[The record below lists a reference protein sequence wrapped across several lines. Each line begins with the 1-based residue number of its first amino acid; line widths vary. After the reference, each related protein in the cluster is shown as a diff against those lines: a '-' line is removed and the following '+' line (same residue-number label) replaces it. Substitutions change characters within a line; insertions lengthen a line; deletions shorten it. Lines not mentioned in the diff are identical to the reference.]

1 MQLRRLRLRNIRS
14 YESAELEFGVG
25 TTLIAGDVG
34 TGKTSLLYAIEM
46 ALFGFAE
53 VDATY
58 LVRHG
63 ATHAGVSVTLEDDGH
78 SYEIGRQFRRLTRRG
93 KETFEVERLSYSEDG
108 SRAAYS
114 ATELRQRVIDLFRFP
129 DNPNPRAHS
138 DLWRWAVYVPQER
151 MREVLAQDPLERL
164 ETVRKA
170 LGLERYHTAA
180 ENSKEV
186 AAEIRQILRIRK
198 GEAEQLLHWE
208 TELADRKIELDRLE
222 VRRIEVHEREVR
234 ENVRLAEAGAA
245 RDAADQALVAIQ
257 GDARELE
264 GLEREDRRD
273 DGQIRDLERRLVA
286 LELELEQ
293 PGLEPDQER
302 ILLERARRLESERA
316 ELDRKR
322 AELEAER
329 TRVEAR
335 ARELALARGELAAL
349 EPRVDHARLTADRAD
364 REVLDAR
371 ASAERSREEGPP
383 KAPPEPTPRTLV
395 ALDEALEAARRA
407 EKAAAE
413 EHLRAQT
420 ELSELESLLR
430 AGICPRCHQAVSP
443 PAFEPHRVEATE
455 RSARAASALDRAQRD
470 LAALEQERR
479 SRERYERLAER
490 FLEAEKRRELAR
502 DHLRQAEER
511 AGSANATLRE
521 AVAAC
526 ERQRTRVTGLEAR
539 ASADADWHDR
549 WSEIERRRT
558 ELDARL
564 TNARRER
571 ESFEST
577 VAARRERENERTRA
591 REEVRNLRER
601 MAGRSERI
609 SELRERAA
617 TLPRQRDELDR
628 LRRVEQA
635 ARTEHER
642 TAMEMVGVQRDLD
655 HVRERLAEAQRG
667 AEARGQLLR
676 EISDLEWKAAW
687 LSGAFRETLITMEQ
701 RILAGAQSAFQHDLA
716 RFFRTLIDDP
726 LLEARIDATFLPV
739 VLIDGAWTP
748 ADALSGGERTSL
760 ALAFRLALGKVVRT
774 LGSLRLDTLILDEPT
789 DGFSPEQVVRMG
801 DLLEDLNLAQVVL
814 VSHEFELSSVAD
826 RVFETRKKD
835 GISSIGGVR
844 AEATEEPAAV
854 APVRTR
860 SRRSRSKD

>member
-14 YESAELEFGVG
+14 YESAELELGAG

-63 ATHAGVSVTLEDDGH
+63 ATHAEVSVTLEDDGH

-180 ENSKEV
+180 ENAKEV

-222 VRRIEVHEREVR
+222 VRRIEIREREVR
-234 ENVRLAEAGAA
+234 ESLRLAEAGAA

-257 GDARELE
+257 GDVRELE

-273 DGQIRDLERRLVA
+273 DGQTSSLWSRRSDNPGSSRTKGGSSWSA
-286 LELELEQ
+286 LAGWSRSARSSTGSA
-293 PGLEPDQER
+293 PSSKPNEPR
-302 ILLERARRLESERA
+302 SRRARGSSRWPGGSGRPWSNAWNKPDSRPSAPTARCSTPEPRPSARGRKALPRLPRSPLPGPSSRSTRHSKRPEGRRRRRSRNTSGPKPSSPSSSLCSTPGSVPGVTRRSLLARSSRIGPRPSATSRPSSRSGGRANGTSGSPNVSWRRRSAESWLGIIFGRPKSGPVLRRA
-316 ELDRKR
+316 PFARRWRHASASEPRSLCTKR
-322 AELEAER
+322 A
-329 TRVEAR
+329 
-335 ARELALARGELAAL
+335 
-349 EPRVDHARLTADRAD
+349 
-364 REVLDAR
+364 
-371 ASAERSREEGPP
+371 
-383 KAPPEPTPRTLV
+383 
-395 ALDEALEAARRA
+395 
-407 EKAAAE
+407 
-413 EHLRAQT
+413 RAQT
-420 ELSELESLLR
+420 PTGTIVGRGSSDAGPSSMRSLRTCEGNESPSNPQSR
-430 AGICPRCHQAVSP
+430 RGG
-443 PAFEPHRVEATE
+443 
-455 RSARAASALDRAQRD
+455 SARTIGRAP
-470 LAALEQERR
+470 ARR
-479 SRERYERLAER
+479 SGAFRSGRPA
-490 FLEAEKRRELAR
+490 AVDASPN
-502 DHLRQAEER
+502 
-511 AGSANATLRE
+511 SANAGPPFRNIGTSWTGSVASSRKRE
-521 AVAAC
+521 
-526 ERQRTRVTGLEAR
+526 
-539 ASADADWHDR
+539 
-549 WSEIERRRT
+549 
-558 ELDARL
+558 
-564 TNARRER
+564 
-571 ESFEST
+571 
-577 VAARRERENERTRA
+577 
-591 REEVRNLRER
+591 
-601 MAGRSERI
+601 
-609 SELRERAA
+609 
-617 TLPRQRDELDR
+617 
-628 LRRVEQA
+628 
-635 ARTEHER
+635 
-642 TAMEMVGVQRDLD
+642 
-655 HVRERLAEAQRG
+655 VRERLAEAERG
-667 AEARGQLLR
+667 AEERGQLLR
-676 EISDLEWKAAW
+676 EISDLERKAAW

-716 RFFRTLIDDP
+716 RFFRTLVDDP

-835 GISSIGGVR
+835 GVSSIGGVR
-844 AEATEEPAAV
+844 TDAIEEPAAV
-854 APVRTR
+854 TPVRTR